1 MREYIPMRL
10 PFKLLIAALLVL
22 TAACA
27 AAAGLVLFV
36 SKPAPVVTTTGT
48 ADIGGPFTL
57 VSTRGGTVT
66 DQTYRGKWLVLF
78 FGYTYCPDVCPT
90 TLNNISVALEEL
102 GADANKLQ
110 PVFVTVDP
118 DQDTREVLSDYL
130 KSFDSRIVGLTGT
143 QAQIDRIVKEYRIYV
158 AKQKSESGDDDYLVV
173 HSAYIYLMDPQG
185 KFVNVIQ
192 GTQSGKEIAAWLRKE
207 TVHSKS

>member
-1 MREYIPMRL
+1 MRERIPMKLR
-10 PFKLLIAALLVL
+10 FKLLTAVMLALAAASAV
-22 TAACA
+22 
-27 AAAGLVLFV
+27 AAGLALFV

>member
-1 MREYIPMRL
+1 MRL

-158 AKQKSESGDDDYLVV
+158 AKQKS
-173 HSAYIYLMDPQG
+173 
-185 KFVNVIQ
+185 
-192 GTQSGKEIAAWLRKE
+192 
-207 TVHSKS
+207 